1 MNWIYSA
8 WTTYNTTP
16 QTNKVKT
23 KRIHINNTLKS
34 LVWTDTYGEIYNTK
48 CYVCELNTITPF
60 KHHVGHIISLANG
73 GDNKRHNLK
82 PICEQCNLTMGTKNM
97 NEFKESIN

>member
-1 MNWIYSA
+1 MNWVYSA
-8 WTTYNTTP
+8 WTTYNTIP
-16 QTNKVKT
+16 EPVKPKT

-34 LVWTDTYGEIYNTK
+34 LIWTDTYGETYNVK
-48 CYVCELNTITPF
+48 CCVCELNTITPF

-73 GDNKRHNLK
+73 GDNKRQNLK